1 MATYVITQRMYELVT
16 RIIALHSNKQEITAY
31 RLGIEINHQFT
42 NHEIEKFVNQF
53 EQKGFVKFQYGKNL
67 RKIIIPTDSLYMLH
81 KLMTLTCLLLSSDP
95 KYYDIAPKVLKQ
107 IIQYLEVN
115 K

>member
-1 MATYVITQRMYELVT
+1 MVTYIITQRMYELVT
-16 RIIALHSNKQEITAY
+16 RIIALHSSKQEVTAY

-42 NHEIEKFVNQF
+42 NKEVDDFINNFEK
-53 EQKGFVKFQYGKNL
+53 KGFVEFQYGKNL

-81 KLMTLTCLLLSSDP
+81 KLMTLTCLLLNSDP
-95 KYYDIAPKVLKQ
+95 KYYEIAPKVLKQ
-107 IIQYLEVN
+107 IIQYLEVS